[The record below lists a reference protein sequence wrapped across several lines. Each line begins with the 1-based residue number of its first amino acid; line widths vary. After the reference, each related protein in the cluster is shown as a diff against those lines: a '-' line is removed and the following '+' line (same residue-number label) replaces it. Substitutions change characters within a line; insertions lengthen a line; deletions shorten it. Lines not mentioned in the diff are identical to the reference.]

1 MKGIIF
7 HTRSFSVNDGPGIRK
22 AIFFKGCPLQCL
34 WCHNPES
41 QSFDVEWM
49 QDVQRVGDKQF
60 CHTQAVGY
68 ETTVEEVMHTVRADI
83 PFFEESGGG
92 VTLTGGEPLAQ
103 PEFAIAILKACT
115 QEGIHTALDTGGY
128 APKEVF
134 EQSIPYTV
142 VYLFDLKIADDG
154 KHREFTGQG
163 NGDILEN
170 LSIISNAGK
179 NIIIR
184 IPLVKDITDTS
195 ENLDDL
201 KTIISRTKGISRID
215 LLPYHSLAQHKF
227 SKQGKDYSLAQM
239 DNYPRQKAQEI
250 ALSFQGLAPVVTVV
264 G

>member
-7 HTRSFSVNDGPGIRK
+7 HTRSFSVNDGPGIRR
-22 AIFFKGCPLQCL
+22 AIFFKGCPLRCS

-41 QSFDVEWM
+41 HSFDIEWM
-49 QDVQRVGDKQF
+49 QVTQRIGDKPF
-60 CHTQAVGY
+60 CQTRAVGKD
-68 ETTVEEVMHTVRADI
+68 TTVQEIMRDIRADI

-92 VTLTGGEPLAQ
+92 VTLTGGEPLSQ

-115 QEGIHTALDTGGY
+115 QEGIHTALDTCGY
-128 APKEVF
+128 ASQEVF
-134 EQSIPYTV
+134 EQSMPYTN

-170 LSIISNAGK
+170 LSFISNAGK

-184 IPLVKDITDTS
+184 IPLVKNITDTS
-195 ENLDDL
+195 ENLDEL

-239 DNYPRQKAQEI
+239 ENYPRHKAQEI
-250 ALSFQGLAPVVTVV
+250 ARSFERLAPVVSV
-264 G
+264 GG